1 MTRTRL
7 GIALAALALV
17 ATACQG
23 STPQS
28 GEGGGGG
35 GQGGE
40 IVFAIGGTEA
50 APGGTHTET
59 VDLWNQTH
67 PEGPRVRLERLPDAA
82 DEQRQQLALDLQ
94 SQSGNFD
101 VVGLD
106 VIWTGEFSTNGW
118 LESFEDRRADLEP
131 QIIAGALESAQWE
144 GQLWAV
150 PYNSNGALFYYRTD
164 LVPQP
169 PRTWDEAMQV
179 GMEAAQRAGIAP
191 YVGQGA
197 QYEGMLVNYLEYFW
211 GAGGELLNEDASQV
225 LFGTNEAAMQA
236 LDFMRRAQ
244 ETGFYA
250 PGFNTM
256 MEDQARLEFQ
266 SGRAV
271 FMRNWPSFYSL
282 MTGEDP
288 ANPSQVAGKFAVAP
302 LPTFTGEGTTSAL
315 GGFNLGVSAFSDVK
329 EQAKEFAM
337 FAATNPEVQRNM
349 AENTL
354 PPVLTSVYDEVRND
368 PVMGTLAQI
377 LPDARPRPPAPEWNA
392 ISETM
397 QEEVFA
403 AYNGEKPPDQ
413 AITAIRSFLEREV
426 VGGS

>member
-1 MTRTRL
+1 MTRTRV
-7 GIALAALALV
+7 GIVLAALALV
-17 ATACQG
+17 ATACSG

-28 GEGGGGG
+28 GGGEGGP
-35 GQGGE
+35 GE
-40 IVFAIGGTEA
+40 IVWAIGGTEA

-59 VDLWNQTH
+59 VDMWNQAH
-67 PEGPRVRLERLPDAA
+67 PDGPMVRIERLPDAA

-94 SQSGNFD
+94 AQSGNFD
-101 VVGLD
+101 VLGLD

-118 LESFEDRRADLEP
+118 LESFEDQRANLETQLVP
-131 QIIAGALESAQWE
+131 GALESAQWE

-150 PYNSNGALFYYRTD
+150 PYNSNGALLYYRTD
-164 LVPQP
+164 LVPTP
-169 PRTWDEAMQV
+169 PKTWDEAMAV

-191 YVGQGA
+191 FVGQGA

-211 GAGGELLNEDASQV
+211 GAGGNLLNEDASAV
-225 LFGTNEAAMQA
+225 EFGQGDAAIRS
-236 LDFMRRAQ
+236 LEFMRRAQ

-256 MEDQARLEFQ
+256 MEDSARLEFQ

-288 ANPSQVAGKFAVAP
+288 ANPSQIAGRFAVAP
-302 LPTFTGEGTTSAL
+302 LPTFTGDGTTSAL
-315 GGFNLGVSAFSDVK
+315 GGFNLGVSPFSDVK
-329 EQAKEFAM
+329 EQAKEFAI
-337 FAATNPEVQRNM
+337 FAATNPEVQRNL

-354 PPVLTSVYDEVRND
+354 PPVLTSVYDQLRDD
-368 PVMGTLAQI
+368 PVMSTLSQI

-403 AYNGEKPPDQ
+403 AYNGEKPPEE
-413 AITAIRSFLEREV
+413 AVNAIRTFLEQEV
-426 VGGS
+426 VGGG